1 MGTVN
6 VSQILVTPLS
16 RLHVKGGDV
25 LHAIKR
31 TDPGYIDFGEAYFS
45 IIESNAIKAWKR
57 HLRMTLNLVVPIGSV
72 HFVFSDDQG
81 NIFNYTAGERSYV
94 RLTVPPGI
102 WFGFKGLASPYSLL
116 MNIADIAHDP
126 QEIERKVDLHIDY
139 DWENIL

>member
-1 MGTVN
+1 ME
-6 VSQILVTPLS
+6 TPF
-16 RLHVKGGDV
+16 V
-25 LHAIKR
+25 
-31 TDPGYIDFGEAYFS
+31 DF
-45 IIESNAIKAWKR
+45 
-57 HLRMTLNLVVPIGSV
+57 NLVVPIGSIC
-72 HFVFSDDQG
+72 FPDDQG

-94 RLTVPPGI
+94 PHVPPGI

>member
-1 MGTVN
+1 MAFYGHSN

-57 HLRMTLNLVVPIGSV
+57 HLRMTLNLYCAYWLSP
-72 HFVFSDDQG
+72 FCFLR
-81 NIFNYTAGERSYV
+81 RS
-94 RLTVPPGI
+94 R
-102 WFGFKGLASPYSLL
+102 
-116 MNIADIAHDP
+116 
-126 QEIERKVDLHIDY
+126 
-139 DWENIL
+139 